1 MFWGSSDPFQGPIRF
16 DRLSSVISMPSR
28 ALSEWWQVVAEVKA
42 ILGAYLPRGYLTP
55 GAKDVVSNH
64 RHVYPLHALSTLR
77 TFRVA
82 IDTMETPYTNM
93 E

>member
-1 MFWGSSDPFQGPIRF
+1 M
-16 DRLSSVISMPSR
+16 
-28 ALSEWWQVVAEVKA
+28 AEVKA